1 MEKSEVEVE
10 EPPAKGIHRLK
21 QLWPEMSLFERFEY
35 LVILFVSFMLAIIIL
50 VALVRLVENVYL
62 LLLEQMTDH
71 TGFKAFQA
79 TFGMLLT
86 LLIAFEFRNSINAVL
101 EGKGLLIQVKIV
113 VLIAFEFRNSINAV
127 LEGKG
132 LLIQVKIVVLIAIIA
147 LARKF
152 LVMDPKEYDA
162 MIMLAYAA
170 IALSLGIIYWLLSKR
185 ESEDKDL
192 LCRI

>member
-1 MEKSEVEVE
+1 MEKVDIES
-10 EPPAKGIHRLK
+10 PQAKGWKKLK
-21 QLWPEMSLFERFEY
+21 QHWPEMTLFERFEY
-35 LVILFVSFMLAIIIL
+35 IVMLFVSFMLAIIIL
-50 VALVRLVENVYL
+50 VALIRLVENVYA

-86 LLIAFEFRNSINAVL
+86 LLIAFEFRNSINAM
-101 EGKGLLIQVKIV
+101 
-113 VLIAFEFRNSINAV
+113 

-152 LVMDPKEYDA
+152 LVLDAKEYDA
-162 MIMLAYAA
+162 SIMAAYGF
-170 IALSLGIIYWLLSKR
+170 IALSLGVVYWLLSKR
-185 ESEDKDL
+185 ENDDKEL
-192 LCRI
+192 VCRI